1 MSDSN
6 YKPSKQEIMAIIL
19 KNAPKTEEGRKLQLT
34 KEQEAIY
41 RLVYRINEE
50 KQRLEFHELWNPEE
64 KYDNRFVVMPLT
76 STYKEL
82 EGLCGGTEMK
92 NIIASSKDPL
102 PNGSIHPTSWIDLI
116 KIVYEK
122 EKIKEN
128 PLTCCLTKNKY
139 SSDNI
144 ASSVS
149 HHGNKCIVGGHMV
162 KRGKGQ
168 RVIRGDFY
176 LLHICQG
183 HNSNGLCRYYFKVKP
198 AGTNALKMA
207 NYKQL
212 NSEFLATLVNFA
224 DKDGD
229 IDFDLETFCT
239 ENNIQL
245 DSVFSE

>member
-76 STYKEL
+76 STYEEL

-92 NIIASSKDPL
+92 NIIGSSKDPL
-102 PNGSIHPTSWIDLI
+102 PSEPGHPASWIDLI
-116 KIVYEK
+116 RIVYAKNNIREK
-122 EKIKEN
+122 
-128 PLTCCLTKNKY
+128 PMTCCLTKNKY

-162 KRGKGQ
+162 KKGKGQ
-168 RVIRGDFY
+168 RIIRRYFY

-198 AGTNALKMA
+198 AGTTALKMS
-207 NYKQL
+207 NYKKL
-212 NSEFLATLVNFA
+212 NSKLLATLLNLA

-229 IDFDLETFCT
+229 IEFDLETFCT

>member
-19 KNAPKTEEGRKLQLT
+19 KNAPKTEEGWKLQLT

-50 KQRLEFHELWNPEE
+50 KLRLEFHELWNPEE

-92 NIIASSKDPL
+92 NIIGSSKDPL
-102 PNGSIHPTSWIDLI
+102 PSEPGHPASWIDLI
-116 KIVYEK
+116 RIVYAKNNIREK
-122 EKIKEN
+122 
-128 PLTCCLTKNKY
+128 PMTCCLTKYKY
-139 SSDNI
+139 KPDKSKSP
-144 ASSVS
+144 VS

-162 KRGKGQ
+162 KKGKGQ
-168 RVIRGDFY
+168 RIIRRYFY

-183 HNSNGLCRYYFKVKP
+183 HNINGLCRYYFKVKP

-207 NYKQL
+207 NYKKL
-212 NSEFLATLVNFA
+212 NSEFLATLVNLA